1 MSRIG
6 KKPIEIPKGV
16 EIKIEGHKITVK
28 GPKGSISRE
37 VRNGIKLSQKDG
49 KVLVE
54 RSGET
59 KEVRALHGLY
69 RALIANMVSGV
80 TDGFTRNLEIIGVG
94 YKAAKQGKNLVLNV
108 GYSHP
113 VEIAPPEGIDIQVD
127 GQTKIKVLGIDKEM
141 VGQVA
146 SNIREVRPPEPYK
159 GKGIRYFGEVVR
171 KKAGKVAKVGAAAA

>member
-6 KKPIEIPKGV
+6 KKPIEIPNGV
-16 EIKIEGHKITVK
+16 EVKVEGSKVTVK
-28 GPKGSISRE
+28 GPKGTISRE
-37 VRNGIKLSQKDG
+37 VKNGIEVKQSDG
-49 KVLVE
+49 KVVVE

-69 RALIANMVSGV
+69 RALIANMVAGV
-80 TDGFTRNLEIIGVG
+80 SSAFTKDLEIIGVG
-94 YKAAKQGKNLVLNV
+94 YKAAKKGKNLVLNV

-113 VEIAPPEGIDIQVD
+113 VEIAPPEGIEIQVE
-127 GQTKIKVLGIDKEM
+127 GQTKIKVVGVDKEA

-146 SNIREVRPPEPYK
+146 ANIREVRPPEPYK